1 MYSVTRYMQVLSL
14 LLMGV
19 TGFSGSANA
28 DSCADT
34 SCKVSVLFKG
44 TYLEDTCDVII
55 NNGSSTETVVLPTLS
70 TNTLKT
76 NGAEAGSVAFDI
88 MLKGCPTA
96 KTISLWF
103 AGTDADSATGN
114 MVNAK
119 GNEYSSNVQVRLRNA
134 AGSQLVLN
142 DRNSVQ
148 DYIIPAAGGDVVHSY
163 QAMYYADGA
172 GAVTPG
178 LVNAMAS
185 INLTYR

>member
-1 MYSVTRYMQVLSL
+1 MYSVTRYMRVFSL
-14 LLMGV
+14 LLAGL
-19 TGFSGSANA
+19 TGFSGNA
-28 DSCADT
+28 DAESCADT
-34 SCKVSVLFKG
+34 NCKVSVLFKG

-55 NNGSSTETVVLPTLS
+55 NNGSSTETVVLSTLS

-103 AGTDADSATGN
+103 ASTDADSATGN

-148 DYIIPAAGGDVVHSY
+148 DYIIPATGGDVVHSY
-163 QAMYYADGA
+163 QAMYYADGT